1 MRAAS
6 GTRVR
11 LLVIATC
18 VCLGMPLPTRAE
30 TPADYFQQNCSQCH
44 TVGGGDLIGPD
55 LEGVAKRKDRA
66 WLVKFL
72 LDPQAVIDSGDPY
85 AARLLQ
91 DSHGLVMPSSAGM
104 TAELANALLDSLEGK
119 QNPAPSASPG
129 ALIGDRPFAPAD
141 IAFGR
146 QLFMG
151 ERPFAGG
158 GPACVS
164 CHTLG
169 TIGGLGGGRLGPDLT
184 RLYDR
189 LGGRKGVGAWLSA
202 PPTPVMQSLFRNHAL
217 QPDEI
222 LPLLAVI
229 DDAGQHGQPAGASAM
244 SKFSLLGLI
253 GMLAALAVLQ
263 LAWRGRFRAVRQ
275 SMVYPQIRGGR

>member
-6 GTRVR
+6 TARAG

-18 VCLGMPLPTRAE
+18 ICLGMPLPTRAE

-85 AARLLQ
+85 AARLLKE
-91 DSHGLVMPSSAGM
+91 SHGLVMPSSAGM
-104 TAELANALLDSLEGK
+104 TAELANVLLDSLEGK
-119 QNPAPSASPG
+119 QTPAPSASPG

-141 IAFGR
+141 IALGR
-146 QLFMG
+146 QLFLG
-151 ERPFAGG
+151 ERRFAAG

-189 LGGRKGVGAWLSA
+189 LGGRRGVGAWLA
-202 PPTPVMQSLFRNHAL
+202 GPPTPVMQSLFRNHAL
-217 QPDEI
+217 GPDEI

-229 DDAGQHGQPAGASAM
+229 EDASQRGQPAGASAIP
-244 SKFSLLGLI
+244 KFLLLGLT
-253 GMLAALAVLQ
+253 GMIAALAVLQ
-263 LAWRGRFRAVRQ
+263 LAWRGRFRAVRPL
-275 SMVYPQIRGGR
+275 MVHPQIRGER